1 MCDRMLA
8 TLATLAMLDAM
19 LLGATS
25 VDVVYFGLLGS
36 ATLVYGY
43 CRGFL
48 NNLIPWVLICDLQ

>member
-8 TLATLAMLDAM
+8 TLATLAML
-19 LLGATS
+19 LGATA